1 MFRDHLRQGEAA
13 CEDIRRRVPGAEVET
28 LELDLESF
36 DSVRGFVKR
45 FRETGLPLHVLV
57 NNAGARLFVMCL
69 VYFSVDPQPSG
80 ILIIL
85 LL

>member
-1 MFRDHLRQGEAA
+1 M
-13 CEDIRRRVPGAEVET
+13 PGAEVET

-57 NNAGARLFVMCL
+57 NNAGERSFHVCL
-69 VYFSVDPQPSG
+69 DYVSVGAGLTTEWSAIRSAHSFTWNVTRAKRHPF
-80 ILIIL
+80 L
-85 LL
+85 